1 MNAMKATCM
10 ARRPSGLLARFLV
23 AAAVC
28 AGTSA
33 AQTPQAAA
41 LPSPEQFFGFRMG
54 ADRKLADWDRLQA
67 YYHGQGRVVLIGFR
81 PQHRNQTSHAAPSTP
96 TR

>member
-1 MNAMKATCM
+1 MNAMQATCL
-10 ARRPSGLLARFLV
+10 ARRPSGVLALFLV
-23 AAAVC
+23 
-28 AGTSA
+28 
-33 AQTPQAAA
+33 AA